1 MNNKKTV
8 KKMIFQMSKQS
19 LKASRLRNM
28 FVMVTIALASAL
40 LTAILMFAAGQG
52 QRVKNSLSYR
62 PQVSYYNLTGEQVE
76 RLKKDERIAC
86 QIQVKTGIMSEMDGF
101 DIVPYYV
108 NELSDR
114 IRVGELESGRLP
126 EDGNEIALQ
135 AEALKKMEIQ
145 PAVGSRVTFTF
156 YDGST
161 ETFTVSGILKGGGPA
176 KQFAL
181 FFSGDYAENG
191 SQLKDMPYEV
201 YAKLYGAEE
210 MGPEACKEAMFLI
223 GSEAGI
229 ERKYVNPSRVFI
241 DSLSVDM
248 QSVMIYGLI
257 GGVIL
262 LACVLVVYG
271 VFYLSVVGRIHQFGQ
286 LRTIGMTKKQIQKF
300 VSREGGILFWRSA
313 PAGIGIGGIAGYF
326 MIPDGFSVWNGLLIL
341 VMVAAVVFLITMVSV
356 RKPARLAAAVSPMEA
371 LRYLPQEA
379 MKKAKNKKMC
389 RRLTPMGL
397 GMMNF
402 SKNKKKTAVTFAS
415 LGLGGILFM
424 TEASYMSSFDK
435 EGYVRQ
441 GDFTN
446 AEFRI
451 TYSPAAIELN
461 ENGMSGLQ
469 AKVPMDDA
477 FIQEIYAL
485 DGVKAVE
492 EIKGFGVKFDY
503 PIRDEYGNDDIVTP
517 LTEEEIKE
525 AGEYLE
531 EGSADRHKLM
541 SGDYILVA
549 GNDTAGEIYGWKF
562 AVGDGITLRYY
573 DGNVMAE
580 KEVTIL
586 GILNAQYT
594 LDGKNSSGGWF
605 LASEQAVLSWV
616 SYDSLNEGILVSTEE
631 DKENGIGE
639 VLIQMAAERPELEIE
654 TLADRRVIYTQNTN
668 QMFGAISGLSLFI
681 MAFSILSMMNTLITN
696 IVTRKQ
702 ELAMLESIGMS
713 RGQIQKMLIGES
725 MLLVLVTVGVT
736 MTVGTMCGFAL
747 SRALYQ
753 IGAFYMKFKFP
764 VVFAFAYAGVLTVV
778 PLVITFASLNGF
790 SKETLVER
798 LRGAEN

>member
-1 MNNKKTV
+1 
-8 KKMIFQMSKQS
+8 
-19 LKASRLRNM
+19 
-28 FVMVTIALASAL
+28 
-40 LTAILMFAAGQG
+40 
-52 QRVKNSLSYR
+52 
-62 PQVSYYNLTGEQVE
+62 
-76 RLKKDERIAC
+76 
-86 QIQVKTGIMSEMDGF
+86 
-101 DIVPYYV
+101 
-108 NELSDR
+108 
-114 IRVGELESGRLP
+114 
-126 EDGNEIALQ
+126 
-135 AEALKKMEIQ
+135 
-145 PAVGSRVTFTF
+145 
-156 YDGST
+156 
-161 ETFTVSGILKGGGPA
+161 
-176 KQFAL
+176 
-181 FFSGDYAENG
+181 
-191 SQLKDMPYEV
+191 
-201 YAKLYGAEE
+201 
-210 MGPEACKEAMFLI
+210 
-223 GSEAGI
+223 
-229 ERKYVNPSRVFI
+229 
-241 DSLSVDM
+241 
-248 QSVMIYGLI
+248 
-257 GGVIL
+257 
-262 LACVLVVYG
+262 
-271 VFYLSVVGRIHQFGQ
+271 
-286 LRTIGMTKKQIQKF
+286 
-300 VSREGGILFWRSA
+300 
-313 PAGIGIGGIAGYF
+313 

-424 TEASYMSSFDK
+424 TAASYMSSFDK

-451 TYSPAAIELN
+451 TYSSAAIELN

-525 AGEYLE
+525 
-531 EGSADRHKLM
+531 
-541 SGDYILVA
+541 
-549 GNDTAGEIYGWKF
+549 AGEIYGWKF

-668 QMFGAISGLSLFI
+668 RMFGAISGLSLFI

-764 VVFAFAYAGVLTVV
+764 VVFALAYAGVLTVV

>member
-1 MNNKKTV
+1 
-8 KKMIFQMSKQS
+8 MIFQMSKQS

-424 TEASYMSSFDK
+424 TAASYMSSFDK

-531 EGSADRHKLM
+531 QGSADRHKLM

>member
-424 TEASYMSSFDK
+424 TAASYMSSFDK

-531 EGSADRHKLM
+531 QGSADRHKLM
-541 SGDYILVA
+541 SGDYVLVA

>member
-1 MNNKKTV
+1 M
-8 KKMIFQMSKQS
+8 
-19 LKASRLRNM
+19 
-28 FVMVTIALASAL
+28 
-40 LTAILMFAAGQG
+40 
-52 QRVKNSLSYR
+52 
-62 PQVSYYNLTGEQVE
+62 
-76 RLKKDERIAC
+76 
-86 QIQVKTGIMSEMDGF
+86 
-101 DIVPYYV
+101 
-108 NELSDR
+108 
-114 IRVGELESGRLP
+114 
-126 EDGNEIALQ
+126 
-135 AEALKKMEIQ
+135 
-145 PAVGSRVTFTF
+145 
-156 YDGST
+156 
-161 ETFTVSGILKGGGPA
+161 
-176 KQFAL
+176 
-181 FFSGDYAENG
+181 
-191 SQLKDMPYEV
+191 
-201 YAKLYGAEE
+201 
-210 MGPEACKEAMFLI
+210 
-223 GSEAGI
+223 
-229 ERKYVNPSRVFI
+229 
-241 DSLSVDM
+241 
-248 QSVMIYGLI
+248 
-257 GGVIL
+257 
-262 LACVLVVYG
+262 
-271 VFYLSVVGRIHQFGQ
+271 
-286 LRTIGMTKKQIQKF
+286 
-300 VSREGGILFWRSA
+300 
-313 PAGIGIGGIAGYF
+313 
-326 MIPDGFSVWNGLLIL
+326 
-341 VMVAAVVFLITMVSV
+341 
-356 RKPARLAAAVSPMEA
+356 
-371 LRYLPQEA
+371 
-379 MKKAKNKKMC
+379 
-389 RRLTPMGL
+389 
-397 GMMNF
+397 
-402 SKNKKKTAVTFAS
+402 
-415 LGLGGILFM
+415 
-424 TEASYMSSFDK
+424 
-435 EGYVRQ
+435 RQ

-531 EGSADRHKLM
+531 QGSADRHKLM
-541 SGDYILVA
+541 SGDYVLVA

>member
-1 MNNKKTV
+1 
-8 KKMIFQMSKQS
+8 MIFQMSKQS

-424 TEASYMSSFDK
+424 TAASYMSSFDK

>member
-135 AEALKKMEIQ
+135 AEVLKKMEIQ
-145 PAVGSRVTFTF
+145 PAVGSRVAFTF

-201 YAKLYGAEE
+201 HAKLYGAEE

-229 ERKYVNPSRVFI
+229 ERKYVNPSRAFI
-241 DSLSVDM
+241 DSLSVDI

-424 TEASYMSSFDK
+424 TAASYMSSFDK

-469 AKVPMDDA
+469 AKVSMDDA